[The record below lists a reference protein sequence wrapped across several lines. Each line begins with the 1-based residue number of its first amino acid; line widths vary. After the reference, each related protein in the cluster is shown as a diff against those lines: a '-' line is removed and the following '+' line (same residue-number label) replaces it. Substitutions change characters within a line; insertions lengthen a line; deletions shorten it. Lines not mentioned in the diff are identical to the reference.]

1 MVAAATFASSPAL
14 NILINYVF
22 PITGSVLGFILSVT
36 PIRAVRVRRRCW
48 LCGCVHVVSFD

>member
-1 MVAAATFASSPAL
+1 MGAAAAAFASSPAL

-36 PIRAVRVRRRCW
+36 PIRAVQVK
-48 LCGCVHVVSFD
+48 DD